1 MEYADYMRFFFAL
14 MFVVGL
20 IGGVALL
27 AKRFGLAPG
36 AATGGRATK
45 KRLEIVESLNLD
57 TKRRMVIV
65 RRDDREHL
73 VLLGVDGETLVET
86 SFDRP
91 VQLPAQVAHAETLPT
106 ETTAT
111 TSSKPSED
119 DDIFARLRK
128 VAELMNEKRALAL
141 RTSGTRAA
149 TQATAEPTSDARH
162 DALRKVA
169 GDRG

>member
-36 AATGGRATK
+36 TATGGRASK

-57 TKRRMVIV
+57 TKRRMVII

-73 VLLGVDGETLVET
+73 VLLGVDSETLVET

-91 VQLPAQVAHAETLPT
+91 AQLPVEVAHAETLPT
-106 ETTAT
+106 QTTPT

-141 RTSGTRAA
+141 RTGRASS
-149 TQATAEPTSDARH
+149 TAEPTTSARH

>member
-36 AATGGRATK
+36 AATGGRASK

-57 TKRRMVIV
+57 TKRRMVII

-73 VLLGVDGETLVET
+73 VLLGVDSETIVET

-91 VQLPAQVAHAETLPT
+91 AQLPVEVALAETLPT
-106 ETTAT
+106 QTTPT

-141 RTSGTRAA
+141 RTGRVPSAA
-149 TQATAEPTSDARH
+149 DPTSAARH